1 MGSITIRGASDAQ
14 VAQVDSNALRTR
26 QHNEWEQALA
36 DGRAFAWTS
45 ATHDYTALDTI
56 LGVENN
62 SPTRDLKI
70 KTIFATGST
79 ATEFI
84 VFTVSGITMTGTAVT
99 NVGLN
104 RNSNNT
110 AEATAIGDE
119 TGNGEQALGYTAP
132 LFSGR
137 FANDGSA
144 EIDVDGAI
152 ILPQDHMI
160 GVDFTADGTTCN
172 VTIWGYY
179 VDR

>member
-14 VAQVDSNALRTR
+14 IAQVDNNALRTR

-36 DGRAFAWTS
+36 DGRAFAWQN
-45 ATHDYTALDTI
+45 ATYNYTGLDTI

-70 KTIFATGST
+70 KKIFATGST

-84 VFTVSGITMTGTAVT
+84 VFTISGKTMAGTAVT
-99 NVGLN
+99 GVGLN
-104 RNSNNT
+104 RNSNNV
-110 AEATAIGDE
+110 AEATAKGDE
-119 TGNGEQALGYTAP
+119 TGNTEQAAGYTAA
-132 LFSGR
+132 LISGR
-137 FANDGSA
+137 FAINGSV

-152 ILPQDHMI
+152 VLPQDHMI
-160 GVDFTADGTTCN
+160 GVDFTTVGTTAN
-172 VTIWGYY
+172 VVIWGYY